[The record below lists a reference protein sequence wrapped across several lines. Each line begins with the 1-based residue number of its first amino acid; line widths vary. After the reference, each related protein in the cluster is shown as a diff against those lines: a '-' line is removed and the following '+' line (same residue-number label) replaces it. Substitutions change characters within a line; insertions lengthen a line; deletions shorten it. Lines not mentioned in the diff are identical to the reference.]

1 MFQVFFNQLDIKLL
15 KIHIKSAGE
24 DRRTRCVK
32 ETANHK
38 MFIAF
43 VETTK
48 NTIIAQNLNI
58 HVVLPVTARNKYF
71 GIKIALNHLHASHIM
86 AFKFYL

>member
-1 MFQVFFNQLDIKLL
+1 
-15 KIHIKSAGE
+15 
-24 DRRTRCVK
+24 
-32 ETANHK
+32 

-71 GIKIALNHLHASHIM
+71 GIKIALNNLYASHNM